1 MIVGWRLDDGEWLS
15 VVEALRGRALRVTL
29 ATRAAFS
36 VRGHIDVDGTVVVCG
51 WKQSSVALTL
61 HGFFSACE
69 LGLTLIFAQ
78 WRVSH
83 NLDGRFIAPQ
93 KEIPVH
99 SWTVLEKALA
109 GEFQNWLCALE
120 LQSTDF
126 ERRRQRR
133 CCEVPVSTHCVP
145 YLHQAVSP
153 VYWWQCLLCLV
164 LFVDGRVKNLLFRQV
179 DCISSTSSYSW
190 WLQSM

>member
-1 MIVGWRLDDGEWLS
+1 
-15 VVEALRGRALRVTL
+15 LRGRALRVTL